1 MYSSTVS
8 KPNNYNNQAARSN
21 NTKFEP
27 LDELKYVKEAEEI
40 IVNIS
45 YEKNKITSSQ
55 IRIILSLINE
65 LYDMIRLDTSEKLS
79 TAVQSHIQYIKMKIM
94 YQAGRN
100 SNVKYFVDKSNI
112 ANHLDHVG
120 NSRANLLLVCHY
132 MEALVA
138 YHKYYIKDKTG
149 G

>member
-1 MYSSTVS
+1 MYSPPVS

-40 IVNIS
+40 IKSIKDYS
-45 YEKNKITSSQ
+45 GKNGITSSQ

-94 YQAGRN
+94 YQAGRE
-100 SNVKYFVDKSNI
+100 SKVKDFVGKSHI
-112 ANHLDHVG
+112 AEHLDNVG
-120 NSRANLLLVCHY
+120 NSRAKLLLVCHY

-138 YHKYYIKDKTG
+138 YHKYYIG
-149 G
+149 GQ